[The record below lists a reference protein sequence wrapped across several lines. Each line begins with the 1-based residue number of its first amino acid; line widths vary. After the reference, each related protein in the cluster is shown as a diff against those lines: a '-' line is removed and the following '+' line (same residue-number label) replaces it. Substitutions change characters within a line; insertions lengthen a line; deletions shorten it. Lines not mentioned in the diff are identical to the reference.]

1 MVGRTARL
9 LPILALVAGTGC
21 FATRSDL
28 QVVQNDL
35 ATTRRDLLA
44 ADSARRVQLDRV
56 LASLVVVQDTLR
68 GMNSQFTRFQ
78 GDVRTEMGAFGEQL
92 IRVQS
97 LLGISQQELQRLR
110 AEMEQRANAVAPAVP
125 PSTTPPA
132 GRPPAGGAVVPP
144 PAPGGPGPNELLQSG
159 RQQIQ
164 RGAPAAG
171 RAELQELLA
180 NYPEHDTVPEALFF
194 LAEAYQAENNMPAA
208 DSTWVQ
214 LHTRFPNH
222 QRAPLALYRHGLHLK
237 TSGRTTEAKAAFQ
250 QVIARYPRSDAVL
263 LARDQL
269 RDIP

>member
-9 LPILALVAGTGC
+9 LPVLALVAGTGC

-35 ATTRRDLLA
+35 AITRRELLA
-44 ADSARRVQLDRV
+44 ADSVRRAQLDRV
-56 LASLVVVQDTLR
+56 LAQLTVVSDSLR
-68 GMNSQFTRFQ
+68 GMNTQFTRFQ
-78 GDVRTEMGAFGEQL
+78 ADVRTEMGAFGEQL

-110 AEMEQRANAVAPAVP
+110 AEMEQRANAAPPVP

-132 GRPPAGGAVVPP
+132 ATPTAGGAVAPP
-144 PAPGGPGPNELLQSG
+144 PAAGGPGPNELLQSG

-171 RAELQELLA
+171 RAELQELLTT
-180 NYPEHDTVPEALFF
+180 YPNHDTVPEALFF
-194 LAEAYQAENNMPAA
+194 IAEAYQTENNMPAA
-208 DSTWVQ
+208 DSAWVQ

-222 QRAPLALYRHGLHLK
+222 QRAPLALYRHALHLK

-250 QVIARYPRSDAVL
+250 QVVSRYGSSDAAQ